1 MMYKEV
7 TANPRNLVTAW
18 LDYQT
23 DFDSVP
29 HIWII
34 ESLELV
40 RMPLTMQQNNSCI
53 NGKPKHIS
61 ERQQLV

>member
-1 MMYKEV
+1 MMYEEV

-29 HIWII
+29 HSWIN
-34 ESLELV
+34 ESLELARV
-40 RMPLTMQQNNSCI
+40 PLTI
-53 NGKPKHIS
+53 IEATK
-61 ERQQLV
+61 